1 MSLKIKVKKIVFK
14 NILTN
19 TFGIAFDFAIIQKHT
34 KKISFIF
41 YISIKKNLIFY
52 QLLNLLFIIKYNY
65 HFKKII

>member
-14 NILTN
+14 NILIN

-41 YISIKKNLIFY
+41 YISIKKNFNILSITK
-52 QLLNLLFIIKYNY
+52 FIIYN
-65 HFKKII
+65 KIQL